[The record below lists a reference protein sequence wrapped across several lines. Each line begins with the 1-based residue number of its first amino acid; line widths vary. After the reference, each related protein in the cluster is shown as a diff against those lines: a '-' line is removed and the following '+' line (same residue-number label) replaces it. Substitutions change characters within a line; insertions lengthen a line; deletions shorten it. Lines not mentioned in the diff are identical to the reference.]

1 MAIRNSYIKKEH
13 KTMFND
19 IKNINK
25 VMGGGNASPLAVAFL
40 ATALKRAVA

>member
-1 MAIRNSYIKKEH
+1 
-13 KTMFND
+13 MFNN

-25 VMGGGNASPLAVAFL
+25 VMEGGGNASPLAVTFL

>member
-1 MAIRNSYIKKEH
+1 MVIRSSYIKKEH
-13 KTMFND
+13 KTMFNN

-25 VMGGGNASPLAVAFL
+25 VMGGNASPLAVTFL